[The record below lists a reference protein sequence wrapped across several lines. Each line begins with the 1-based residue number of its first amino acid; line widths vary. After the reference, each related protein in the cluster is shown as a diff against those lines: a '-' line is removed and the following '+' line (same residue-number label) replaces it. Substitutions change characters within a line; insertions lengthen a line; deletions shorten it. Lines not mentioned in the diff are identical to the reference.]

1 MLVRVQ
7 VPPSAPSEL
16 INELIG
22 IIRKGGEM
30 PLFLLFDLGSLL
42 FDLVRLYLIGCVSVQ
57 LRENKAIGC

>member
-1 MLVRVQ
+1 
-7 VPPSAPSEL
+7 
-16 INELIG
+16 
-22 IIRKGGEM
+22 M